1 MPVKKRSLFKHA
13 ADDTKKRYSPNRFR
27 FLDSRFP
34 DSYDSNNPD
43 NMEKSGNSNK
53 PTKSGRHQ
61 KAIVSRRYN
70 NSYNTNNNAGPSEG
84 HGNSRNSSIALNIKW
99 NWIDGLISVVFLVAI
114 LVGIYF
120 GTSKLISVLNGKQLL
135 NLNVLNIDNLTFSIF
150 YGIQVLLML
159 GVVWFFAIY
168 WRRSGLRDLGFRYYS
183 IGKTI
188 WYTFLSL
195 ILIFL
200 VSFVYVIIL
209 QKVFGIDAPAS
220 KIDELVRSGNVSG
233 NILIVVAAVIAP
245 LCKEVYFRGFLY
257 PAFRKS
263 FGVVI
268 GIFLSSIVFAAA
280 HLDLFSF
287 FPIMVIGWILAFM
300 YEKTKSIFPVIFL
313 HSIYNLTLIL
323 ILLGSVK
330 FIRMY

>member
-1 MPVKKRSLFKHA
+1 MPIKKRSQLKHT

-27 FLDSRFP
+27 FLDSRLGSSF
-34 DSYDSNNPD
+34 NAD
-43 NMEKSGNSNK
+43 NTGEPAKFSRLRK
-53 PTKSGRHQ
+53 AKVSGRENSGENNGGITANSQ
-61 KAIVSRRYN
+61 KQ
-70 NSYNTNNNAGPSEG
+70 
-84 HGNSRNSSIALNIKW
+84 NIKW

-114 LVGIYF
+114 LTGIYF

-135 NLNVLNIDNLTFSIF
+135 NLNISNIDNLTFSIF
-150 YGIQVLLML
+150 YGVQVLLML

-183 IGKTI
+183 IAKTI

-200 VSFVYVIIL
+200 VSFIYVIIL
-209 QKVFGIDAPAS
+209 QKVFGIEAPGS

-233 NILIVVAAVIAP
+233 TILIVVTAVIAP
-245 LCKEVYFRGFLY
+245 LCEEVYFRGFLY

-268 GIFLSSIVFAAA
+268 GIFLSSVVFAAA

-323 ILLGSVK
+323 ILLGRMQ
-330 FIRMY
+330 FIKMY

>member
-1 MPVKKRSLFKHA
+1 MPDKKRNQLKHA
-13 ADDTKKRYSPNRFR
+13 ANVDKKRYSPNKFR
-27 FLDSRFP
+27 FLDPRLDSSYSADSTGEPDKFSRLRKAKAL
-34 DSYDSNNPD
+34 SRGNN
-43 NMEKSGNSNK
+43 
-53 PTKSGRHQ
+53 R
-61 KAIVSRRYN
+61 
-70 NSYNTNNNAGPSEG
+70 
-84 HGNSRNSSIALNIKW
+84 GNSRGNNRGNNGENTANNQNQNIRW
-99 NWIDGLISVVFLVAI
+99 NWIDGLISIVFLVTI
-114 LVGIYF
+114 LAGIYF
-120 GTSKLISVLNGKQLL
+120 GTSKIISVLNDKQLL
-135 NLNVLNIDNLTFSIF
+135 NLNISNIDNLTFSIF

-159 GVVWFFAIY
+159 GVVWFFAVY

-183 IGKTI
+183 IARTI

-200 VSFVYVIIL
+200 VSFIYVIIL
-209 QKVFGIDAPAS
+209 QKVFGIDAPGS

-233 NILIVVAAVIAP
+233 NILIVVTAVIAP
-245 LCKEVYFRGFLY
+245 LCEEVYFRGFLY

-300 YEKTKSIFPVIFL
+300 YEKTKSIFTVIFL
-313 HSIYNLTLIL
+313 HSIYNLILIL
-323 ILLGSVK
+323 ILLGRVQ
-330 FIRMY
+330 FIKMY

>member
-1 MPVKKRSLFKHA
+1 MPGKKRSQLNHT

-27 FLDSRFP
+27 FLDSRL
-34 DSYDSNNPD
+34 DSSFNAD
-43 NMEKSGNSNK
+43 NMQEPDKFSRLRKAKVSSRENSGENNGGNTANS
-53 PTKSGRHQ
+53 Q
-61 KAIVSRRYN
+61 KQ
-70 NSYNTNNNAGPSEG
+70 
-84 HGNSRNSSIALNIKW
+84 NIKW

-114 LVGIYF
+114 LTGIYF

-135 NLNVLNIDNLTFSIF
+135 NLNISNIDNLTFSIF
-150 YGIQVLLML
+150 YGVQVLLML

-183 IGKTI
+183 IAKTI

-209 QKVFGIDAPAS
+209 QKVFGIEAPGS

-233 NILIVVAAVIAP
+233 NILIVVTAFIAP
-245 LCKEVYFRGFLY
+245 LCEEVYFRGFLY

-268 GIFLSSIVFAAA
+268 GIFLSSVVFAAA

-323 ILLGSVK
+323 ILLGRTQ
-330 FIRMY
+330 FIKMY

>member
-1 MPVKKRSLFKHA
+1 MPVKKRSQLKHT

-27 FLDSRFP
+27 FLDSRL
-34 DSYDSNNPD
+34 DSSFNAD
-43 NMEKSGNSNK
+43 NMGEPDKFSRLRKSKVSSRENSGENNGGNTANS
-53 PTKSGRHQ
+53 Q
-61 KAIVSRRYN
+61 KQ
-70 NSYNTNNNAGPSEG
+70 
-84 HGNSRNSSIALNIKW
+84 NIKW

-114 LVGIYF
+114 LTGIYF

-135 NLNVLNIDNLTFSIF
+135 NLNISNIDNLTFSIF
-150 YGIQVLLML
+150 YGVQVLLML

-183 IGKTI
+183 IAKTI

-209 QKVFGIDAPAS
+209 QKVFGIEAPGS

-233 NILIVVAAVIAP
+233 NILIVVTAFVAP
-245 LCKEVYFRGFLY
+245 LCEEVYFRGFLY

-268 GIFLSSIVFAAA
+268 GIFLSSVVFAAA

-323 ILLGSVK
+323 ILLGRMQ
-330 FIRMY
+330 FIKMY

>member
-1 MPVKKRSLFKHA
+1 MPIKKRSQLKHT

-27 FLDSRFP
+27 FLDSRL
-34 DSYDSNNPD
+34 DSSFNAD
-43 NMEKSGNSNK
+43 NTGEPAKFSRLRK
-53 PTKSGRHQ
+53 AKVSGRENSGENNGGITANSQ
-61 KAIVSRRYN
+61 KQ
-70 NSYNTNNNAGPSEG
+70 
-84 HGNSRNSSIALNIKW
+84 NIKW

-114 LVGIYF
+114 LTGIYF

-135 NLNVLNIDNLTFSIF
+135 NLNISNINNLTFSIF
-150 YGIQVLLML
+150 YGVQVLLML

-183 IGKTI
+183 IAKTI

-200 VSFVYVIIL
+200 VSFIYVIIL
-209 QKVFGIDAPAS
+209 QKVFGIEAPGS

-233 NILIVVAAVIAP
+233 TILIVVTAVIAP
-245 LCKEVYFRGFLY
+245 LCEEVYFRGFLY

-268 GIFLSSIVFAAA
+268 GIFLSSVVFAAA

-323 ILLGSVK
+323 ILLGRMQ
-330 FIRMY
+330 FIKMY

>member
-1 MPVKKRSLFKHA
+1 MPVKKRNQFNHA
-13 ADDTKKRYSPNRFR
+13 ANNDKKKYSPNRFR
-27 FLDSRFP
+27 FLDSRL
-34 DSYDSNNPD
+34 DRSYNAD
-43 NMEKSGNSNK
+43 NMKEPDKFNRLRKAKVSNIENNRGN
-53 PTKSGRHQ
+53 T
-61 KAIVSRRYN
+61 VN
-70 NSYNTNNNAGPSEG
+70 NQNQ
-84 HGNSRNSSIALNIKW
+84 NIKW
-99 NWIDGLISVVFLVAI
+99 NWIDGLVSIIFLVAI

-120 GTSKLISVLNGKQLL
+120 GTSKIISVLNGRQLL
-135 NLNVLNIDNLTFSIF
+135 NLSISNIDNMTFSIF

-168 WRRSGLRDLGFRYYS
+168 WRRSSLRDLGFRYYS

-195 ILIFL
+195 LLIFL
-200 VSFVYVIIL
+200 VSFIYVIIL
-209 QKVFGIDAPAS
+209 QKFFGIDAPGS

-233 NILIVVAAVIAP
+233 NILIVVTAVIAP
-245 LCKEVYFRGFLY
+245 LCEEVYFRGFLY

-280 HLDLFSF
+280 HLDLYSF

-323 ILLGSVK
+323 ILLGRVQFVK
-330 FIRMY
+330 MY

>member
-1 MPVKKRSLFKHA
+1 MPIKKRSQLKHT

-27 FLDSRFP
+27 FLDSRL
-34 DSYDSNNPD
+34 DSSFNAD
-43 NMEKSGNSNK
+43 NTREPAKFSRLRK
-53 PTKSGRHQ
+53 AKVSGRENSGENNGGITANSQ
-61 KAIVSRRYN
+61 KQ
-70 NSYNTNNNAGPSEG
+70 
-84 HGNSRNSSIALNIKW
+84 NIKW

-114 LVGIYF
+114 LTGIYF

-135 NLNVLNIDNLTFSIF
+135 NLNISNIDNLTFSIF
-150 YGIQVLLML
+150 YGVQVLLML

-183 IGKTI
+183 IAKTI

-200 VSFVYVIIL
+200 VSFIYVIIL
-209 QKVFGIDAPAS
+209 QKVFGIEAPGS

-233 NILIVVAAVIAP
+233 TILIVVTAVIAP
-245 LCKEVYFRGFLY
+245 LCEEVYFRGFLY

-268 GIFLSSIVFAAA
+268 GIFLSSVVFAAA

-323 ILLGSVK
+323 ILLGRMQ
-330 FIRMY
+330 FIKMY